1 MKKKTKMVKHIL
13 ESLPYIEKFRE
24 KIFVV
29 KFGGSLLEQKGL
41 LDKFIRDITLL
52 IHLNIKIIIV
62 HGGGKHISKRLD
74 KLNIKSDFKKGM
86 RITSD
91 KAMKEV
97 EMVLSGYLNKKF
109 VQCFVNE
116 NISAIGLSGKDGGL
130 IKAKKLKSNNKVDL
144 KNVGK
149 IVNIDN
155 KIINLLIDNKYL
167 PIVSSIGYDDFGN
180 TYNINADKVASKLAI
195 SVKAEKLIYLSD
207 VKGIYS
213 DFENRKKFISQ
224 LSISEAKKMIDNK
237 LLKGGMIPKVN
248 SCIDSINKGVNSVHM
263 INGKIDHSVLLEI
276 FTNKGIGTMIKG
288 DNYDNNE
295 NV

>member
-116 NISAIGLSGKDGGL
+116 NIAAIGLSGKDGGL